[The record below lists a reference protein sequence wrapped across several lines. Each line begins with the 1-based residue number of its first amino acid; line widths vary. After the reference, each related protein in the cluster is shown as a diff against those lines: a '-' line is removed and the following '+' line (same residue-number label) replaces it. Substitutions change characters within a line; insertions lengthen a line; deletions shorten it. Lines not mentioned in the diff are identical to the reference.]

1 MFERLRQGVVESYV
15 GAIALGR
22 QLAQSPVHF
31 ANTFPASVAG
41 RILQLSCQASRSK
54 LLCPS

>member
-22 QLAQSPVHF
+22 QFVHF

-54 LLCPS
+54 LLCTS